1 MTFDMT
7 PERAIVT
14 TNATYQHTGESALPV
29 LELDSKDLEIR
40 SVEM

>member
-14 TNATYQHTGESALPV
+14 TNATYNHTGDADLAT
-29 LELDSKDLEIR
+29 LELDSKGLEIK